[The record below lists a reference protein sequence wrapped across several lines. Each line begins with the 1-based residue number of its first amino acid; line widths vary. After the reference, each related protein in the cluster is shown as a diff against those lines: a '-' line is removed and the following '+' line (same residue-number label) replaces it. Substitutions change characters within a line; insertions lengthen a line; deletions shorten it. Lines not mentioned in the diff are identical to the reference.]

1 MNAPNST
8 LESSACVPIRL
19 TQYSHGAGCRCKISP
34 KVLDVILAGSGAQ
47 HLDPRLWVST
57 TTTPCTPT
65 SGKAVPRALSLK
77 ARAAKSWPIC
87 ASVVPALPRSKSS
100 ANALL
105 KSGYNLRLRHTGEV
119 AEWSNV
125 PDSKSG
131 VVAISPW
138 VRIPPSPPAQ
148 RKPRYQFGSG
158 VFSFPSDVRADVRR
172 FRESS
177 SSPSNKK
184 APRWGNASQLSPQ
197 AA

>member
-8 LESSACVPIRL
+8 LESSAGVPIRL
-19 TQYSHGAGCRCKISP
+19 TQYSHGAGCGCKIRP

-65 SGKAVPRALSLK
+65 SGKAVPSALSLK

-87 ASVVPALPRSKSS
+87 ASVVPALPRSNSS

-105 KSGYNLRLRHTGEV
+105 KSGYNLMLRHTGEV

-138 VRIPPSPPAQ
+138 VRIPPSTASIHI
-148 RKPRYQFGSG
+148 RRARVARFA
-158 VFSFPSDVRADVRR
+158 FLPSA
-172 FRESS
+172 
-177 SSPSNKK
+177 
-184 APRWGNASQLSPQ
+184 LSIVGLGEDDSLQPM
-197 AA
+197 